1 LIRIVNDDALDAIF
15 KLRSRI
21 SIAKRC
27 HDVSFGARKSV
38 SGGAG
43 GSLALQA
50 TPHRRFNPLL
60 REWVLVSPH
69 RTERPWFGKVER
81 LAPSSALRYDP
92 GCYLCP
98 GNERAGGAYNPNYT
112 GTFVFDN
119 DYPALLPHAPAGG
132 VNEENLIVA
141 ESEAGNCRVGCFS
154 PRHDLSIP
162 QMSQSE
168 LRTVVDMWAGQFQ
181 DLEKLEWVRHIQVF
195 ENRGALMG
203 ASNPHPHCQ
212 IWSNTTLPNIP
223 ARELISF
230 QEYRDEKSCL
240 LCDYLQL
247 ELQRNERIVCQNEA
261 FAVVVPFWA
270 VWPFETL
277 VLSKRHFAAMSDL
290 SAAERDLLGDILRR
304 ITTRYD
310 NIFETSFPYS
320 MGFHQR
326 PVNGGAY
333 PEWHFHAHYFPPLLR
348 SATVQKFMVG
358 YELLGS
364 PQRDITPEAAAQRLA
379 AASEILF

>member
-1 LIRIVNDDALDAIF
+1 VT
-15 KLRSRI
+15 
-21 SIAKRC
+21 
-27 HDVSFGARKSV
+27 
-38 SGGAG
+38 GGQR
-43 GSLALQA
+43 GSLSLQA

-69 RTERPWFGKVER
+69 RTRRPWLGKMEEV
-81 LAPSSALRYDP
+81 APSSALQYDL

-98 GNERAGGAYNPNYT
+98 GNERADGAHNPKYT

-119 DYPALLPHAPAGG
+119 DYPALLPLAPPGA
-132 VNEENLIVA
+132 VNESKLIVA

-154 PRHDLSIP
+154 PRHDLTIA

-168 LRTVVDMWAGQFQ
+168 LRAVVDMWTEQFQ
-181 DLEKLEWVRHIQVF
+181 ELEKMAWVRHIQIF

-212 IWSNTTLPNIP
+212 IWTTATLPNI
-223 ARELISF
+223 ATRELNSF
-230 QEYRDEKSCL
+230 EEYLKEKSSCL

-247 ELQRNERIVCQNEA
+247 ELQHNERIVCENEA
-261 FAVVVPFWA
+261 FALVVPFWA

-310 NIFETSFPYS
+310 NIFKTSFPYS

-326 PVNGGAY
+326 PVNGHDH

-364 PQRDITPEAAAQRLA
+364 PQRDITPETAAQRLA
-379 AASEILF
+379 AASETLS

>member
-1 LIRIVNDDALDAIF
+1 M
-15 KLRSRI
+15 
-21 SIAKRC
+21 
-27 HDVSFGARKSV
+27 
-38 SGGAG
+38 SGGPR

-50 TPHRRFNPLL
+50 SPHRRFNPLL

-69 RTERPWFGKVER
+69 RTQRPWLGKVEK
-81 LAPSSALRYDP
+81 LAPSGSSPYDS

-98 GNERAGGAYNPNYT
+98 GNERAGGARNPNYPS
-112 GTFVFDN
+112 TFVFDN
-119 DYPALLPHAPAGG
+119 DYPALLPNTPGG
-132 VNEENLIVA
+132 AVNEGNLIVA
-141 ESEAGNCRVGCFS
+141 ESAAGNCRVGCFS
-154 PRHDLSIP
+154 PRHNLTIP
-162 QMSQSE
+162 RMSPAE
-168 LRTVVDMWAGQFQ
+168 LRAVLDMWTEQFQ
-181 DLEKLEWVRHIQVF
+181 ELEQIEWVRHIQIF

-212 IWSNTTLPNIP
+212 IWSNATLPNIP
-223 ARELISF
+223 ARELNSF
-230 QEYRDEKSCL
+230 EEYRNDKKSCL

-270 VWPFETL
+270 LWPFETL
-277 VLSKRHFAAMSDL
+277 VLSKRHFAAMTDL
-290 SAAERDLLGDILRR
+290 STTERDLLGDILRR

-310 NIFETSFPYS
+310 NIFATSFPYS

-326 PVNGGAY
+326 PVNGHTH

-348 SATVQKFMVG
+348 SAAVQKFMVG

-364 PQRDITPEAAAQRLA
+364 PQRDITPETAAQRLA
-379 AASEILF
+379 AASETLP